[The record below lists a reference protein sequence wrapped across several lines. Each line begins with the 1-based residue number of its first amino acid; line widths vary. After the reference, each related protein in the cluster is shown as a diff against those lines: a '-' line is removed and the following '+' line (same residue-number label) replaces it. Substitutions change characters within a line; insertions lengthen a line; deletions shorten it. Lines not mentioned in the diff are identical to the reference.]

1 MQRQSVGAF
10 WERWV
15 AKESTRRRRSLVS
28 AIVVAAALLV
38 WAALVAWAG
47 TDGPLVLLAAAVVIF
62 GAGVFARSWL
72 ALLTGYAAAVLMF
85 WVVEIGTFL
94 WIGAAEWEERN
105 ADHWQGDTPV
115 AEKLIGQL
123 IEYAFFGLFLIP
135 IIALG
140 VALGRAIDQQHHDRD
155 LEHSGA

>member
-1 MQRQSVGAF
+1 MRGQSVGAF

-15 AKESTRRRRSLVS
+15 GKESTGRRHSLVS
-28 AIVVAAALLV
+28 AIAVVAALLT
-38 WAALVAWAG
+38 WAALVEWAG
-47 TDGPLVLLAAAVVIF
+47 ADGLLVLFAAALVIF

-85 WVVEIGTFL
+85 WAVEIGTFL

-105 ADHWQGDTPV
+105 ADHWQGDTPAV
-115 AEKLIGQL
+115 EKLIGQL

-140 VALGRAIDQQHHDRD
+140 VALGRTIDQQLHHRD